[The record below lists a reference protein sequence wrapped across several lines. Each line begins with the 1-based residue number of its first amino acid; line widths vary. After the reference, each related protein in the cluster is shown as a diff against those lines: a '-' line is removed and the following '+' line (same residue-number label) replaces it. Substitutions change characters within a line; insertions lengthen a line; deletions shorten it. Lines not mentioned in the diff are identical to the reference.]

1 MLRTILVITLF
12 SLSSLFSSCD
22 KAYADGIG
30 GKLLEVLQK
39 ATSSNSPKSSK
50 SKKDKS
56 ASKDSSIK
64 YTVKPRGA
72 LAGGGLGGYE
82 VFKFGMSADEINKKT
97 ACNLEAVPESK
108 GIIPGIDVL
117 MCRDFSFDNQRAVA
131 RFAFADGALEG
142 LGIIIPLDKKKLKS
156 LPEKYASM
164 YGTPTFVSPKA
175 DFEAWE
181 KGDPYTEI
189 SFKYSN
195 GTIIVF
201 SIYSESGK
209 HDEISIVYSSE
220 KLNQLIDAEEAREAK
235 EDAAIKLSA
244 DFDVDPIT
252 GACPLEVHFQD
263 KSVGRVREGCWDFGN
278 GEKSTEQ
285 NPTHIYNTPGTYTVK
300 LTVSNKIATD
310 EITKIVQVLP
320 EELSAGFTSMPTRG
334 IVPLEVQFTDSS
346 RGNPEKWYWDFGDGS
361 ESDQQSP
368 THIYKETGTY
378 TAKLTVSN
386 QTAKVVEDREIVVY
400 QGAADLTVSA
410 AYDYAYC
417 FDRLEP
423 IQFTDK
429 STGKPIR
436 WAWDFGDGGRSNEQN
451 PVYSYH
457 SLAKNGR
464 YTVTLTVTYAG
475 GHISIMRK
483 PDCVILVS
491 EKFWLD
497 TRNSLSSV
505 LMNTAA
511 VRIFLSAIFPKGNLD
526 ESMLDKIIRKQVS
539 YQGVATTASSN
550 LYKDAN
556 HAYNIKYRADQY
568 VLLLDSKRF
577 CLGILRAAQLA
588 YEQSES
594 QRRRVPKA
602 LIYNHFTGSDDGARV
617 LESLEREL
625 TGRILY

>member
-22 KAYADGIG
+22 KACADGIG

-39 ATSSNSPKSSK
+39 ATSSNSPKSNK

-64 YTVKPRGA
+64 YTVKPSGA

-108 GIIPGIDVL
+108 GIVPGIDILV
-117 MCRDFSFDNQRAVA
+117 CRDFSFDNQRAVA

-142 LGIIIPLDKKKLKS
+142 LGIIIPLDKKNLKS

-164 YGTPTFVSPKA
+164 YGAPTFVSPKA
-175 DFEAWE
+175 DFDAWE
-181 KGDPYTEI
+181 KGDPYAEI

-195 GTIIVF
+195 GTTIVF
-201 SIYSESGK
+201 SIYSESDK

-220 KLNQLIDAEEAREAK
+220 KLNQLIDAVE
-235 EDAAIKLSA
+235 LSA
-244 DFDVDPIT
+244 NFNVDPIT
-252 GACPLEVHFQD
+252 GTCPLEVHFNN
-263 KSVGRVREGCWDFGN
+263 KSSGCEVHFNNKSSGCKEGRWDFGD
-278 GEKSTEQ
+278 GGKSAEP
-285 NPTHIYNTPGTYTVK
+285 NPTHIYNKPGTYTVK

-320 EELSAGFTSMPTRG
+320 EELSAGFTSVPTRG

-346 RGNPEKWYWDFGDGS
+346 RGDPEKWYWDFGDGS

-378 TAKLTVSN
+378 TVKLTVSN

-429 STGKPIR
+429 STGKPIS

-556 HAYNIKYRADQY
+556 HAYNIEYRADLY
-568 VLLLDSKRF
+568 VRLLDSKRF

-594 QRRRVPKA
+594 QSRGVPKA
-602 LIYNHFTGSDDGARV
+602 LIYNRFTGSDDGARV
-617 LESLEREL
+617 LEDLEREL